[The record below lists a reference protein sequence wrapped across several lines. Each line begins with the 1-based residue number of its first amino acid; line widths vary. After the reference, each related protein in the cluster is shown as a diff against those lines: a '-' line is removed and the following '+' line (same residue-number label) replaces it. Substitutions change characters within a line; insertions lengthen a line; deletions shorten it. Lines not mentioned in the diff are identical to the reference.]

1 MDRHRRHV
9 STTKSMAENSSMLF
23 TSHFLTQ
30 ELVHAEEKHCSFFL
44 TASSRG
50 TRGGRRL
57 QQRWQK
63 NDDDDGNGGDG
74 RGRGEKK
81 TVVGGGSCT
90 RTRNVTCSV
99 CAGGPCIEALAA
111 RCCRIVEEA
120 GDGDGGAVWRR
131 RGGRG
136 ADAGAA
142 QLLQLH
148 LLGGILLM
156 ASMVA
161 GTMGSTSILGR

>member
-30 ELVHAEEKHCSFFL
+30 ELVHAEEKHCPFFL

-63 NDDDDGNGGDG
+63 TMMMTAT
-74 RGRGEKK
+74 
-81 TVVGGGSCT
+81 TVMGW
-90 RTRNVTCSV
+90 
-99 CAGGPCIEALAA
+99 AEA
-111 RCCRIVEEA
+111 
-120 GDGDGGAVWRR
+120 RR
-131 RGGRG
+131 RRWWEVV
-136 ADAGAA
+136 AA
-142 QLLQLH
+142 HGQ
-148 LLGGILLM
+148 GM
-156 ASMVA
+156 
-161 GTMGSTSILGR
+161 